1 MMNTK
6 TDAKQVGFFSFLN
19 KDFFGFAAS
28 VLCAIHCAALPL
40 ILTFSTLSGLSFL
53 ANDKIEFAFL
63 GISTVFVLWSLVPG
77 YLSHHKNVLPLVLG
91 TLGLLIVFGSCFL
104 PHGPL
109 EHLMAVV
116 GGMTIAV
123 SHIFN
128 YRLSK
133 SCC

>member
-1 MMNTK
+1 MDTSTK
-6 TDAKQVGFFSFLN
+6 TKQTGFFSFLN

-53 ANDKIEFAFL
+53 ANHKIEFAFL

-77 YLSHHKNVLPLVLG
+77 YLSHHKNILPLVLG
-91 TLGLLIVFGSCFL
+91 TLGLITVCASCFL
-104 PHGPL
+104 PHGAL
-109 EHLMAVV
+109 EHIMAVV
-116 GGMTIAV
+116 GGMTIAI
-123 SHIFN
+123 SHIYN